1 MSRSNIIVG
10 AGLTRP
16 AASFGISDDSKQ
28 KTVMA
33 LHLSE
38 PANVGGQPNRAQ
50 WRFEVYAL
58 QGEGEFLLGV
68 VTTASVASGARPART
83 IALAYC
89 PGTNAW
95 RVQVFGPVGATC
107 QAYMSSDQ
115 CCVGGFLGLV
125 GANDGV
131 VTSRSKP
138 APVTFLSQQGI
149 LSSGPTTLYSLS
161 AFVVSTVG
169 PAWIGVVDKNTPI
182 VNGDNWLDL
191 PMQIEIGGAGNV
203 RNLVKRWRDGLVF
216 ASQAR
221 WAISSTPATVTLGPV
236 ASVGGETS

>member
-10 AGLTRP
+10 AGLMRP

-28 KTVMA
+28 KSVMA

-38 PANVGGQPNRAQ
+38 PANVGGRPNTAQ

-68 VTTASVASGARPART
+68 VTTSSVASGARPART

-125 GANDGV
+125 GANDAV
-131 VTSRSKP
+131 ISRSKP
-138 APVTFLSQQGI
+138 APITFLSQQGI

-161 AFVVSTVG
+161 AFADEAVG
-169 PAWIGVVDKNTPI
+169 PAWIGVVDKDTPI
-182 VNGDNWLDL
+182 ANGDSWLDL
-191 PMQIEIGGAGNV
+191 PMQIEAGGAGNV

-216 ASQAR
+216 TSQAR
-221 WAISSTPATVTLGPV
+221 WAISSTPGTVTLGPV
-236 ASVGGETS
+236 ASAGGETS